1 MADPWRLYLAKPD
14 RTCGCCCKYMYSRC
28 TPEEPAAGLVV
39 VRVAS
44 SVVQKFTLVQ
54 GKVGA

>member
-14 RTCGCCCKYMYSRC
+14 RTCGCCCQYIYSGC
-28 TPEEPAAGLVV
+28 TTEEPAAGLVV

-44 SVVQKFTLVQ
+44 SVVQKFFLVQ
-54 GKVGA
+54 GKVDA

>member
-1 MADPWRLYLAKPD
+1 MADPWRHQLAKPD
-14 RTCGCCCKYMYSRC
+14 GTCRCCCQYMHSGC
-28 TPEEPAAGLVV
+28 TTEEPAAGLVV

-44 SVVQKFTLVQ
+44 SVVQKFTLEQ